1 MLKSITN
8 MWTLSAVKII
18 DEEGN
23 IMKKKSEFELPEI
36 EVVMFS
42 VSSEVQTGWI
52 LTPSAP
58 SGKWEE
64 EDDWIDP
71 EDNIY

>member
-1 MLKSITN
+1 
-8 MWTLSAVKII
+8 
-18 DEEGN
+18 
-23 IMKKKSEFELPEI
+23 MKKKSEFEFPEI
-36 EVVMFS
+36 EVIMFS
-42 VSSEVQTGWI
+42 VSSEVQTGSI
-52 LTPSAP
+52 LTL

>member
-1 MLKSITN
+1 

-23 IMKKKSEFELPEI
+23 IMKKKREFEFPKI
-36 EVVMFS
+36 EVIMFS
-42 VSSEVQTGWI
+42 VSSEVQTGSI
-52 LTPSAP
+52 LTL

-64 EDDWIDP
+64 EGDWIDP

>member
-1 MLKSITN
+1 

-18 DEEGN
+18 DKEEN
-23 IMKKKSEFELPEI
+23 VMKKKSEFEFPKI
-36 EVVMFS
+36 EVIMFS
-42 VSSEVQTGWI
+42 PDEIVGTY
-52 LTPSAP
+52 SAL

>member
-1 MLKSITN
+1 MPKSITN
-8 MWTLSAVKII
+8 MWTLSAKKII
-18 DEEGN
+18 DEEEN
-23 IMKKKSEFELPEI
+23 VMKKKSEFELPKI
-36 EVVMFS
+36 EVIMFS

-52 LTPSAP
+52 LTP

>member
-1 MLKSITN
+1 
-8 MWTLSAVKII
+8 MWTLSAIKII

-23 IMKKKSEFELPEI
+23 IMKKKSEFELPKI

-52 LTPSAP
+52 LTPSA
-58 SGKWEE
+58 KWEE

>member
-1 MLKSITN
+1 
-8 MWTLSAVKII
+8 
-18 DEEGN
+18 
-23 IMKKKSEFELPEI
+23 MKKKSEFELPEI

-42 VSSEVQTGWI
+42 ISSEVQTGSF
-52 LTPSAP
+52 LTL

-71 EDNIY
+71 ENNIY

>member
-1 MLKSITN
+1 
-8 MWTLSAVKII
+8 MWTLSAKKII

-23 IMKKKSEFELPEI
+23 VMKKKSEFELPEI
-36 EVVMFS
+36 EVIMFS

-52 LTPSAP
+52 LTP

>member
-1 MLKSITN
+1 
-8 MWTLSAVKII
+8 
-18 DEEGN
+18 
-23 IMKKKSEFELPEI
+23 MKKKSEFEAPKI

-42 VSSEVQTGWI
+42 SDEIVGTYWTV
-52 LTPSAP
+52 

-71 EDNIY
+71 ENNTY

>member
-1 MLKSITN
+1 

-18 DEEGN
+18 DKEEN
-23 IMKKKSEFELPEI
+23 VMKKKSEFEFPKI
-36 EVVMFS
+36 EVIMFS

-52 LTPSAP
+52 LTPS
-58 SGKWEE
+58 GKWEE
-64 EDDWIDP
+64 EDDWIDQ

>member
-8 MWTLSAVKII
+8 MWTLSAIKII

-23 IMKKKSEFELPEI
+23 IMKKKSEFEFPEI

-42 VSSEVQTGWI
+42 VSSEVQTGSI
-52 LTPSAP
+52 LTL

>member
-1 MLKSITN
+1 M
-8 MWTLSAVKII
+8 LSAVKII
-18 DEEGN
+18 DKEEN
-23 IMKKKSEFELPEI
+23 VMKKKSEFELPKI

-52 LTPSAP
+52 LTPS
-58 SGKWEE
+58 GKWEE

>member
-1 MLKSITN
+1 

-18 DEEGN
+18 DKEEN
-23 IMKKKSEFELPEI
+23 VMKKKSEFELPKI
-36 EVVMFS
+36 EVIMFS
-42 VSSEVQTGWI
+42 PDEIVGTY
-52 LTPSAP
+52 LTL

>member
-1 MLKSITN
+1 
-8 MWTLSAVKII
+8 
-18 DEEGN
+18 
-23 IMKKKSEFELPEI
+23 MKKKSEFELPEI

-52 LTPSAP
+52 FTPSA
-58 SGKWEE
+58 KWEE

>member
-8 MWTLSAVKII
+8 MWTLSAVKLI
-18 DEEGN
+18 DKEEN
-23 IMKKKSEFELPEI
+23 VMKKKSEFELPKI
-36 EVVMFS
+36 EVIMFS
-42 VSSEVQTGWI
+42 PDEIVGTYG
-52 LTPSAP
+52 T

>member
-1 MLKSITN
+1 
-8 MWTLSAVKII
+8 MWTLSAKKII

-23 IMKKKSEFELPEI
+23 IMKKKSEFELPKI
-36 EVVMFS
+36 EVIMFS

-52 LTPSAP
+52 LTP

>member
-1 MLKSITN
+1 
-8 MWTLSAVKII
+8 MWTLSAKKII

-36 EVVMFS
+36 EVIMFS

-52 LTPSAP
+52 LTP

>member
-1 MLKSITN
+1 
-8 MWTLSAVKII
+8 
-18 DEEGN
+18 
-23 IMKKKSEFELPEI
+23 MKKKSEFELPKI
-36 EVVMFS
+36 EVIMFS
-42 VSSEVQTGWI
+42 VSSEVQTGSI
-52 LTPSAP
+52 LIL

>member
-1 MLKSITN
+1 MPKSIGH

-18 DEEGN
+18 DEEEN

-36 EVVMFS
+36 EVIMFS

-52 LTPSAP
+52 LTPS
-58 SGKWEE
+58 GKWEE

-71 EDNIY
+71 ENNTY

>member
-1 MLKSITN
+1 
-8 MWTLSAVKII
+8 MWMQSAKKII

-23 IMKKKSEFELPEI
+23 IMKKKSEFELPKI

-52 LTPSAP
+52 LTPS
-58 SGKWEE
+58 GKWEE
-64 EDDWIDP
+64 EDDWIEP

>member
-1 MLKSITN
+1 
-8 MWTLSAVKII
+8 
-18 DEEGN
+18 
-23 IMKKKSEFELPEI
+23 MKKKREFEFPKI
-36 EVVMFS
+36 EVIMFS
-42 VSSEVQTGWI
+42 VSSEVQTGSI
-52 LTPSAP
+52 LTL

>member
-8 MWTLSAVKII
+8 MWTLSAKKII
-18 DEEGN
+18 DKEEN
-23 IMKKKSEFELPEI
+23 VIKKKSEFELPKI
-36 EVVMFS
+36 EVIMFS
-42 VSSEVQTGWI
+42 VSSEVQTGSI
-52 LTPSAP
+52 LIL

-64 EDDWIDP
+64 EGDWIDP

>member
-1 MLKSITN
+1 

-18 DEEGN
+18 DKEEN
-23 IMKKKSEFELPEI
+23 VMKKKSEFELPKI
-36 EVVMFS
+36 EVIMFS
-42 VSSEVQTGWI
+42 PDEIVGTY
-52 LTPSAP
+52 LTL
-58 SGKWEE
+58 SGKYEE

>member
-1 MLKSITN
+1 

-18 DEEGN
+18 DKEEN
-23 IMKKKSEFELPEI
+23 VMKKKSEFELPEI
-36 EVVMFS
+36 EVIMFS
-42 VSSEVQTGWI
+42 VSSQVQTGWI
-52 LTPSAP
+52 LTP

-71 EDNIY
+71 ENNTY

>member
-1 MLKSITN
+1 

-18 DEEGN
+18 DKEEN

-42 VSSEVQTGWI
+42 PDEIVGTY
-52 LTPSAP
+52 LTL

>member
-23 IMKKKSEFELPEI
+23 VMKKKSEFELPKI
-36 EVVMFS
+36 EVIMFS
-42 VSSEVQTGWI
+42 PDEIVGTYWTV
-52 LTPSAP
+52 

-71 EDNIY
+71 ENNTY

>member
-1 MLKSITN
+1 

-18 DEEGN
+18 DKEEN
-23 IMKKKSEFELPEI
+23 VMKKKSEFELPKI
-36 EVVMFS
+36 EVIMFS
-42 VSSEVQTGWI
+42 VSSEVQTGSI
-52 LTPSAP
+52 LAL

-64 EDDWIDP
+64 EGDWIDP

>member
-18 DEEGN
+18 DKEEN
-23 IMKKKSEFELPEI
+23 VMKKKSEFELPKI
-36 EVVMFS
+36 EVIMFS
-42 VSSEVQTGWI
+42 VSSEVQTGSI
-52 LTPSAP
+52 LTL

-64 EDDWIDP
+64 EGDWIDP

>member
-1 MLKSITN
+1 

-18 DEEGN
+18 DEEEN

-36 EVVMFS
+36 EVIMFS
-42 VSSEVQTGWI
+42 PDEIVGTY
-52 LTPSAP
+52 LTL
-58 SGKWEE
+58 SGKYEE

>member
-1 MLKSITN
+1 

-18 DEEGN
+18 DEEEN
-23 IMKKKSEFELPEI
+23 VMKKKSEFELPKI
-36 EVVMFS
+36 EVIMFS

-52 LTPSAP
+52 LTP

>member
-1 MLKSITN
+1 MR
-8 MWTLSAVKII
+8 TLSAVKII

-23 IMKKKSEFELPEI
+23 IMKKKSEFELPKI
-36 EVVMFS
+36 EVIMFS

-52 LTPSAP
+52 LTA

>member
-8 MWTLSAVKII
+8 MWTLSALKII

-23 IMKKKSEFELPEI
+23 IMKKKSEFELPKI
-36 EVVMFS
+36 EVIMFS
-42 VSSEVQTGWI
+42 PDEIVGPYCT
-52 LTPSAP
+52 L

>member
-1 MLKSITN
+1 
-8 MWTLSAVKII
+8 MWTLSAKKII
-18 DEEGN
+18 DKEEN
-23 IMKKKSEFELPEI
+23 VIKKKSEFELPEI

-42 VSSEVQTGWI
+42 PDEIVGT
-52 LTPSAP
+52 LTV

-71 EDNIY
+71 ENNTY